1 MRCLSLPMTIS
12 SRSFATL
19 ATAMVAIA
27 LAVAQSPVAK
37 ELKIATSAP
46 DGTAWMKL
54 LRQAGADVAK
64 ATEGRVKLK
73 FYPGGTQGDD
83 RDVMRKMRIGQLH
96 GGSIRTGVFG
106 RTYSDIQLYNLPM
119 VFRSMDEVDQ
129 VRRALDP
136 DLIEGLGDAGY
147 TAYGLVELGM
157 AYAMSTHEA
166 RSLADARR
174 LKVWAPKGD
183 IPAIRLLEAFDIKP
197 ITLTIGE
204 VLPSLA
210 AGVIDTV
217 AAPPVAVLPL
227 QWHTRLEYVLDLPFM
242 YVYSPFVIYERSL
255 RGVDPA
261 DQAALH
267 RILSAAVTEA
277 DQRSR
282 ADHDAAWNA
291 LGTQGLE
298 FLSPKAEEAAA
309 WRAAAGEA
317 TKVWIDEGIVS
328 QLMYGKLQ
336 AVLAEIRGTQAS
348 GNVKTLT
355 VAER

>member
-1 MRCLSLPMTIS
+1 MITS
-12 SRSFATL
+12 SRFLATL
-19 ATAMVAIA
+19 ATATV
-27 LAVAQSPVAK
+27 AVAFVAAQSSFAT

-64 ATEGRVKLK
+64 ATDERVKLK

-119 VFRSMDEVDQ
+119 VFRSMDEVDA
-129 VRRALDP
+129 VRQALDA
-136 DLIEGLGDAGY
+136 DLIEGLGEAGY
-147 TAYGLVELGM
+147 TTYGIAELGM
-157 AYAMSTHEA
+157 AYAMSTREV

-204 VLPSLA
+204 VLPSLTT
-210 AGVIDTV
+210 GVIDTV

-227 QWHTRLEYVLDLPFM
+227 LWHTRLEYVLDLPFM
-242 YVYSPFVIYERSL
+242 YIYSPFVIYERSL
-255 RGVDPA
+255 RDVDAA
-261 DQAALH
+261 DRAVLH
-267 RILSAAVTEA
+267 RILSQAVAEA
-277 DQRSR
+277 DRRSR
-282 ADHDAAWNA
+282 VDHDAAWNA
-291 LGTQGLE
+291 LANQGLE
-298 FLSPKAEEAAA
+298 FLEPKAAAVDA
-309 WRAAAGEA
+309 WRAAAADA
-317 TKVWIDEGIVS
+317 TRVWIDEGIVS
-328 QLMYGKLQ
+328 QPMYAKLQ
-336 AVLAEIRGTQAS
+336 AVLAEVRGGRAGSPSIETSA
-348 GNVKTLT
+348 
-355 VAER
+355 VAGR